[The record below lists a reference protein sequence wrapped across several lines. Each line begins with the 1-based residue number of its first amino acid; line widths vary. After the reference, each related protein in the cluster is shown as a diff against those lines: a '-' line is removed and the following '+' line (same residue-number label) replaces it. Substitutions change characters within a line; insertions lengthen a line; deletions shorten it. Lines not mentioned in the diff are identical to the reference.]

1 MSRRQTGATLLIA
14 LILMALVT
22 IGAAATLRFSASG
35 LRVAV
40 NEELR
45 SDAFQRAQSL
55 VDGVLAVPQNL
66 MVTLAI
72 GETNCV
78 ASVSG
83 CDENSLV
90 LRDYAGGAVT
100 ATQLSSWDSEVL
112 LRRVA
117 PETSTPPRAT
127 GYSAVR
133 FQAAY
138 LQVESRYD
146 GTADGWG
153 QAALNEGV
161 TVIVPMPGG

>member
-1 MSRRQTGATLLIA
+1 MRRAQGGATLLIA
-14 LILMALVT
+14 LVLIALLTV
-22 IGAAATLRFSASG
+22 GAAATLRFSASG

-66 MVTLAI
+66 VVTLAL

-78 ASVSG
+78 EGVAG
-83 CDENSLV
+83 CDRNDLV
-90 LRDYAGGAVT
+90 LHDFAGGEVT
-100 ATQLSSWDSEVL
+100 ASQLGSWDSRVR
-112 LRRVA
+112 LRRIG

-138 LQVESRYD
+138 LQVESGYD

-153 QAALNEGV
+153 QAATNEGV